1 MTVLQ
6 AILTI
11 NTMSEAKLSNGF
23 DNFTKKVENLFGD
36 QPCIGEIAE
45 MMEYYIGIP
54 LPSYVEND
62 EALKNFI
69 DNMINMAINT
79 VQEGIINNDNI
90 SLARSGELFI
100 KIKKYL
106 KAFGERLFIEIRN
119 AWVLE

>member
-11 NTMSEAKLSNGF
+11 DTMSEAKLTNGF
-23 DNFTKKVENLFGD
+23 DNFVKKVENLFDD

-45 MMEYYIGIP
+45 LMEYYIGIP
-54 LPSYVEND
+54 LPSYIEND
-62 EALKNFI
+62 KALKNFI
-69 DNMINMAINT
+69 
-79 VQEGIINNDNI
+79 DNI

>member
-23 DNFTKKVENLFGD
+23 DNFTKKVENLFDD

-45 MMEYYIGIP
+45 LMEYYIGIP

-62 EALKNFI
+62 KALKNFI

-90 SLARSGELFI
+90 SLARSGELFV

>member
-23 DNFTKKVENLFGD
+23 DNFTKKVENLFD
-36 QPCIGEIAE
+36 DRPHIGEIAE

-69 DNMINMAINT
+69 GNMINMAINT

>member
-23 DNFTKKVENLFGD
+23 DNFTKKVENLFSD
-36 QPCIGEIAE
+36 RPHIGEIAE

>member
-11 NTMSEAKLSNGF
+11 DTMSEAKLSNGF
-23 DNFTKKVENLFGD
+23 DNFVKKVENLFDD

-45 MMEYYIGIP
+45 LMEYYIGIP
-54 LPSYVEND
+54 LPSYAEND
-62 EALKNFI
+62 KALKNFI

>member
-11 NTMSEAKLSNGF
+11 DTMSEAKLSNGF
-23 DNFTKKVENLFGD
+23 DNFVKKVENLFDD

-45 MMEYYIGIP
+45 LMEYYIGIP

-62 EALKNFI
+62 KALKNFI

-119 AWVLE
+119 AWVL